1 MMSPEFIIDV
11 TEADFEYEVIAFSQN
26 TPVVVDFWAEWCRP
40 CKDLAV
46 ILEKLAHEA
55 QGVFRLARVNVDQNP
70 NLALRFAVRSI
81 PNVKA
86 FSGGEVV
93 AEFSGAIPEGR
104 IREFISRIHPP
115 SPAVLMIERATGM
128 LAAEQWYEAEQN
140 YREALMHLPDHPE
153 GLLGLAR
160 ALLAQGKGHESLS
173 ILTSFPASRQYSR
186 AEILRPLAA
195 EISKLKQHPIGE
207 EPDDQSTAY
216 WNTIRL
222 AARGQILAAMDGLLD
237 LLRED
242 RQYDQAREVMLGLME
257 LLGDEN
263 PQIRI
268 YRRELAS
275 ILF

>member
-93 AEFSGAIPEGR
+93 AEFPRGAYENL
-104 IREFISRIHPP
+104 SAVSTPP
-115 SPAVLMIERATGM
+115 
-128 LAAEQWYEAEQN
+128 
-140 YREALMHLPDHPE
+140 
-153 GLLGLAR
+153 AR
-160 ALLAQGKGHESLS
+160 
-173 ILTSFPASRQYSR
+173 RY
-186 AEILRPLAA
+186 
-195 EISKLKQHPIGE
+195 
-207 EPDDQSTAY
+207 
-216 WNTIRL
+216 
-222 AARGQILAAMDGLLD
+222 
-237 LLRED
+237 
-242 RQYDQAREVMLGLME
+242 
-257 LLGDEN
+257 
-263 PQIRI
+263 
-268 YRRELAS
+268 
-275 ILF
+275 